1 MEKTEISVCKFVPD
15 EHLLG
20 VAESVALSQRVLCP
34 PPPQSPVWVGLPAP
48 GCGQRWPTKAHGC
61 PVSREPLLSRL
72 CSAPDGP
79 AANSQPR
86 GQTKGTLLLKA
97 GAPMWW
103 DAGSSPDP
111 SLLSF
116 PLSQAPP
123 SGSCRH
129 QKPRLR
135 LCGWGPGPQALDPLQ
150 RVTGSRG
157 QVGTSGP
164 EALPPATVRQGQSWG
179 LNLVLWIPGTRGF
192 RRAQPQQGPR
202 GVDALA
208 SLGPQPGVP
217 STGNHSRL
225 RGGPP
230 PPETGPCG
238 AWSPGGWWERGCRQP
253 GAHCPP
259 VSVRWGTFPA
269 TRGE

>member
-1 MEKTEISVCKFVPD
+1 M
-15 EHLLG
+15 
-20 VAESVALSQRVLCP
+20 
-34 PPPQSPVWVGLPAP
+34 PAP
-48 GCGQRWPTKAHGC
+48 APVTCLGGAPSPRLRPALATKAHGC
-61 PVSREPLLSRL
+61 RSLGSHSSHVPVLRL
-72 CSAPDGP
+72 DGP

-111 SLLSF
+111 SLLSC
-116 PLSQAPP
+116 PLSRAPP

-150 RVTGSRG
+150 RVTESRG

-202 GVDALA
+202 GVDAPA
-208 SLGPQPGVP
+208 GLGPQPGSRPLGITPASGVARPRRRLGHVGPGPLAAGGSGAVASPEPTALP
-217 STGNHSRL
+217 SL
-225 RGGPP
+225 FAGGRFLP
-230 PPETGPCG
+230 
-238 AWSPGGWWERGCRQP
+238 
-253 GAHCPP
+253 H
-259 VSVRWGTFPA
+259 
-269 TRGE
+269 GESED

>member
-1 MEKTEISVCKFVPD
+1 M
-15 EHLLG
+15 
-20 VAESVALSQRVLCP
+20 
-34 PPPQSPVWVGLPAP
+34 PAP
-48 GCGQRWPTKAHGC
+48 APVTCLGGAPSPRLRPALATKAHGC
-61 PVSREPLLSRL
+61 RSLGSHSSHVPVLRL
-72 CSAPDGP
+72 DGP

-111 SLLSF
+111 SLLSC

-150 RVTGSRG
+150 RVTESRG

-202 GVDALA
+202 GADAPA
-208 SLGPQPGVP
+208 GLGPQPGVP

>member
-48 GCGQRWPTKAHGC
+48 GCGQRWPLRRMVARSLGSHSSHV
-61 PVSREPLLSRL
+61 PVLRL
-72 CSAPDGP
+72 DGP

-86 GQTKGTLLLKA
+86 GQTKGTLLLKV
-97 GAPMWW
+97 GAPVWW

-111 SLLSF
+111 SLLSC

-164 EALPPATVRQGQSWG
+164 EALPSAT
-179 LNLVLWIPGTRGF
+179 L
-192 RRAQPQQGPR
+192 
-202 GVDALA
+202 
-208 SLGPQPGVP
+208 
-217 STGNHSRL
+217 
-225 RGGPP
+225 
-230 PPETGPCG
+230 
-238 AWSPGGWWERGCRQP
+238 
-253 GAHCPP
+253 
-259 VSVRWGTFPA
+259 
-269 TRGE
+269 